1 MIRSFADKRTAAIF
15 AGHAVRGLPGSI
27 QQRAWMKLV
36 AIDAAGG
43 LDDLRSRLAIVWRF
57 CVATAGDNAAFAST
71 TNGACALSGATVRLG
86 KSRSSTITKDGKTMT
101 IEREDVDR
109 QRIDFSDVVSGRLAP
124 VHPGEVLRDEF
135 LTPLALSVYQLA
147 QALKISRPRLNDV
160 VLGRRGVTVD
170 TALRLGRYFGTTP
183 VFWLNLQTRYDLDVA
198 ELTVRR
204 EIELQIDPHAA

>member
-1 MIRSFADKRTAAIF
+1 MTARVTQA
-15 AGHAVRGLPGSI
+15 H
-27 QQRAWMKLV
+27 
-36 AIDAAGG
+36 
-43 LDDLRSRLAIVWRF
+43 
-57 CVATAGDNAAFAST
+57 T
-71 TNGACALSGATVRLG
+71 TTG
-86 KSRSSTITKDGKTMT
+86 KSRSSTIIRDGEIMT
-101 IEREDVDR
+101 IEREDVER

-147 QALKISRPRLNDV
+147 QALKVSRPRLNDV

-183 VFWLNLQTRYDLDVA
+183 DFWLNLQTRYDLDVA

-204 EIELQIDPHAA
+204 EIELEIEPHAA